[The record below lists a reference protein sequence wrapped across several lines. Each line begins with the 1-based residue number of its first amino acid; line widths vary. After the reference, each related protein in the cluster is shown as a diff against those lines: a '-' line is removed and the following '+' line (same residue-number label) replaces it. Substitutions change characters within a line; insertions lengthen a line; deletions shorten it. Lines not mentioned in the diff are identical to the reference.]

1 MFKISG
7 FVEINQSCK
16 QGIGYVSQEAWIQ
29 NCTIRENILFG
40 KKYDPEFYS
49 KIIDSCELTHD
60 FQLLSNGDQTVIG
73 SHGSTLSGGQKSR
86 IALARALYQNFDIYL
101 IDEPFASVDKTI
113 GQQIYQKCFRN
124 ILSDK
129 TVILVT
135 NHIEYLQD
143 AFVVYYMDHGTIT
156 HSILSTDLYQNL
168 IGADSKDFPEEQ
180 IRKQNEEIFE
190 QENNNEEERE
200 RGTVK
205 LDVYSTYLTSIGYF
219 LFFMI
224 VLFIC
229 LMQISKSAS
238 DVWLSIWTRDKQ
250 NSNTL
255 TYLYVFI
262 SIGIV
267 NSIIT
272 LIRAFLFAYGGIK
285 AAIKIHKILL
295 NSLFKSSLLFFDIIS
310 FGIIINRFSSDLF
323 NVDDALP
330 FTLNIFLAQL
340 SSLIFSL
347 IITTYGMPWILVI
360 FALLF
365 IIYYFIQ
372 VFLFPFLFCLII

>member
-1 MFKISG
+1 M
-7 FVEINQSCK
+7 
-16 QGIGYVSQEAWIQ
+16 
-29 NCTIRENILFG
+29 
-40 KKYDPEFYS
+40 
-49 KIIDSCELTHD
+49 THD
-60 FQLLSNGDQTVIG
+60 FQLLPNGDQTVIG

-86 IALARALYQNFDIYL
+86 IALARALYQNFDIYF
-101 IDEPFASVDKTI
+101 IDEPFASVDKVI
-113 GQQIYQKCFRN
+113 GQKIYQKCFQN

-156 HSILSTDLYQNL
+156 HSILSTDLYRNL
-168 IGADSKDFPEEQ
+168 IGTDSKDFSEEQ
-180 IRKQNEEIFE
+180 IQKNDEDLSE
-190 QENNNEEERE
+190 QENNEEERE

-205 LDVYSTYLTSIGYF
+205 LDVYNIYLTSLGYF

-224 VLFIC
+224 ILFIC

-250 NSNTL
+250 TSNTL

-285 AAIKIHKILL
+285 AAIKIHQILL
-295 NSLFKSSLLFFDIIS
+295 NSLFKSSLLFFDLIS
-310 FGIIINRFSSDLF
+310 FGIIINRLSSDLF

-340 SSLIFSL
+340 SSLLFSL
-347 IITTYGMPWILVI
+347 LITSYGMPWILII
-360 FALLF
+360 FTLLF

-372 VFLFPFLFCLII
+372 VYYFIFCLYSVLNNIFLLETFSCNLAGIETYCCGIIIAHLCSG